1 MTGLEEGL
9 EFRDRMAKQQKLLED
24 QMQGYPSDRAS
35 LLRSRLPVYRF
46 TDEELINQCHLL
58 KAQIDNEASDKEL
71 DAVMDN
77 L

>member
-1 MTGLEEGL
+1 MSGLEKGL
-9 EFRDRMAKQQKLLED
+9 EFRERMAKQQKLLET
-24 QMQGYPSDRAS
+24 QMEGYPSDRAS
-35 LLRSRLPVYRF
+35 LLRSRLPVFRL
-46 TDEELINQCHLL
+46 TDEEIINECSTL